1 MAHISWSSESE
12 KEKKVTI
19 FGEIR
24 PYKQRQ
30 EERFETVELK
40 NCDKRE
46 AKNNDQENEHTIIV
60 PDTQDVATKSEK
72 MP

>member
-1 MAHISWSSESE
+1 MAHISWSSESG
-12 KEKKVTI
+12 KEKKETI

-40 NCDKRE
+40 NYGKRE
-46 AKNNDQENEHTIIV
+46 AKNNDQQNE
-60 PDTQDVATKSEK
+60 Q
-72 MP
+72 

>member
-1 MAHISWSSESE
+1 MAHISWSSESG
-12 KEKKVTI
+12 KEKKATI

-40 NCDKRE
+40 NYGKRE
-46 AKNNDQENEHTIIV
+46 AKNNDQQNE
-60 PDTQDVATKSEK
+60 Q
-72 MP
+72 